1 MRHLYVAFLAFVIG
15 AAVCRAQDPVWSP
28 DVANIIY
35 NHCSS
40 CHHAGGIGPFSLMSN
55 ADVVANGIVVAE
67 AVQTRHM
74 PPWPA
79 DPDYRHFAHENVLTQ
94 AEIDAV
100 VDWVNFGAP
109 FGDPL
114 LEPDPPEFLPGGSLL
129 DTIDFQVAIPPYT
142 LQYNTDEYRWFV
154 IENPFPT
161 TIYVN
166 AIEVF
171 SGLDSVV
178 HHADISYDNTGAS
191 LANDLLDPLPG
202 FNGNTGSPT
211 YSFYMNAWQPGGNVV
226 RYPPQWGIAV
236 PPNADFVIEIH
247 YGPGAQGLVDSTV
260 MNLEFVTGG
269 GVRPVSVGWLLN
281 TGNMTDGPLEI
292 PANTVQTFHQE
303 RTVTSTTSFVSICP
317 HMHHVGVSYK
327 VWFEYAG
334 DTVPLIDIP
343 QWDFHWQRYYTFQ
356 QVQVIPAGA
365 VIKSEAVYDNTI
377 FNPDNPH
384 NPPQDMYNGSTT
396 DSEMFLCYFIWANY
410 QPGDEDIVMDSTL
423 FVTTSEQSPG
433 QDRLTVFPN
442 PTNGM
447 IQIAP
452 PSDMIGPSQLNVMD
466 AAGRVVLRSAPCMAG
481 NELLLRQDLSSLP
494 SGVYLL
500 EFRNGSRR
508 WTQRVVRW

>member
-1 MRHLYVAFLAFVIG
+1 M
-15 AAVCRAQDPVWSP
+15 
-28 DVANIIY
+28 
-35 NHCSS
+35 
-40 CHHAGGIGPFSLMSN
+40 
-55 ADVVANGIVVAE
+55 
-67 AVQTRHM
+67 
-74 PPWPA
+74 
-79 DPDYRHFAHENVLTQ
+79 
-94 AEIDAV
+94 
-100 VDWVNFGAP
+100 
-109 FGDPL
+109 
-114 LEPDPPEFLPGGSLL
+114 
-129 DTIDFQVAIPPYT
+129 
-142 LQYNTDEYRWFV
+142 
-154 IENPFPT
+154 
-161 TIYVN
+161 N

-171 SGLDSVV
+171 SGLDAVV

-191 LANDLLDPLPG
+191 LANDMLDPLPG
-202 FNGNTGSPT
+202 FNSNTGSPT

-247 YGPGAQGLVDSTV
+247 YGPGAQGQVDSTV
-260 MNLEFVTGG
+260 MNLEFVNGG

-281 TGNMTDGPLEI
+281 TSHMTDGPLEI

-303 RTVTSTTSFVSICP
+303 RTVTATTSFVSICP

-410 QPGDEDIVMDSTL
+410 QAGDEDIVMDSTL
-423 FVTTSEQSPG
+423 LVNTPEQIPSDDG
-433 QDRLTVFPN
+433 LTIFPN

-447 IQIAP
+447 VHIAMP
-452 PSDMIGPSQLNVMD
+452 PDLTGSSQLRVMD
-466 AAGRVVLRSAPCMAG
+466 AAGRVVLSSAPRMAS
-481 NELLLRQDLSSLP
+481 NELVLHEDLSGLP
-494 SGVYLL
+494 QGVYLL
-500 EFRNGSRR
+500 EMRNDTKR
-508 WTQRVVRW
+508 WMQRVVRW

>member
-1 MRHLYVAFLAFVIG
+1 M
-15 AAVCRAQDPVWSP
+15 
-28 DVANIIY
+28 
-35 NHCSS
+35 
-40 CHHAGGIGPFSLMSN
+40 
-55 ADVVANGIVVAE
+55 
-67 AVQTRHM
+67 
-74 PPWPA
+74 
-79 DPDYRHFAHENVLTQ
+79 
-94 AEIDAV
+94 
-100 VDWVNFGAP
+100 
-109 FGDPL
+109 
-114 LEPDPPEFLPGGSLL
+114 
-129 DTIDFQVAIPPYT
+129 
-142 LQYNTDEYRWFV
+142 

-161 TIYVN
+161 TVYVN

-171 SGLDSVV
+171 SGLDAVV

-191 LANDLLDPLPG
+191 LANDLMDPLPG

-303 RTVTSTTSFVSICP
+303 RTVTANTSFVSICP

-384 NPPQDMYNGSTT
+384 NPPQNMYSGSTT
-396 DSEMFLCYFIWANY
+396 DSEMFLSYFIWANY

-423 FVTTSEQSPG
+423 LVTTPEQIPSDDG
-433 QDRLTVFPN
+433 LTVFPN

-447 IQIAP
+447 VYLAP
-452 PSDMIGPSQLNVMD
+452 PSDMIGPSQLNVLD
-466 AAGRVVLRSAPCMAG
+466 AAGRVVLSSAPRVAG

-494 SGVYLL
+494 PGVYML
-500 EFRNGSRR
+500 EFWNGSRR